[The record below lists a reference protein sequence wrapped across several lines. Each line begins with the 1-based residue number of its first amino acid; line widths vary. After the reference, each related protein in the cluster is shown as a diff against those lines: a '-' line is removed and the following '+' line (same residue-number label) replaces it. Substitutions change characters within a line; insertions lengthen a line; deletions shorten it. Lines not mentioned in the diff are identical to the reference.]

1 MLHHPRNFDRIL
13 ELPEKDMG
21 IEMRCL
27 CSHFGC
33 NVFHESLMIS
43 KDVDVKK
50 AKKQIKKFIEKAGG
64 KLPAEHGHGTDYE
77 APISTQERWKKMD
90 PTNSMNP
97 GVGQSSCLKGY
108 S

>member
-50 AKKQIKKFIEKAGG
+50 AKKQIKKFIEEAGG
-64 KLPAEHGHGTDYE
+64 KLPAEHGHGTEYE
-77 APISTQERWKKMD
+77 APIRWKKMD